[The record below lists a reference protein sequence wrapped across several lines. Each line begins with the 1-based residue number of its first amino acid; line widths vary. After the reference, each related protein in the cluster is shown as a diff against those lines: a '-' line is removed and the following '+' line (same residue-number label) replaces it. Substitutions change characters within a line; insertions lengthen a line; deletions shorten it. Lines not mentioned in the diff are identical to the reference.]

1 MLKHATVP
9 LERAWNSWSDRPGEM
24 VFLPLGVRVTPVL
37 YSSRLRRCSKLE
49 PRHDVMRLGRH
60 TLDGS
65 EIAFEAELAGTT
77 VAFSTTKPDPF
88 AFRGS
93 WAGTSAEWGLRFW
106 VSLAISTEEGT
117 EVSYDPARGVALVQM
132 GDRFV
137 AVVTAEAPVQVTGH
151 ASVDALCADFET
163 HGYFHRDSRSTA
175 APVLALRFNLE
186 MTRQGAYAA
195 AVADSAALAIAG
207 ARAALAAPI
216 GTAAPKFEAANT
228 APPIAPGGEAAEA
241 LEAVRDIVG
250 WNTIW
255 DGVNNRP
262 YTAVTRIWNL
272 GTWAVWHNDQTYA
285 ALLAGVFDA
294 TLARENL
301 AVTLAAAT
309 PQGNF
314 ACIATSRDTWVD
326 RSQPPLGSLIAWQLY
341 LRSGERSILQECYP
355 AMARNQRWWRQM
367 RDPEDSGLISCG
379 SSDVGEALYK
389 GTAFGARNE
398 TGMDNSATHDE
409 AVYDLAT
416 RSLSSWDLGLNC
428 VVALDAEMLSLMAG
442 ALGLTK
448 EAEAFAAD
456 AARHR
461 ALIGTELWDD
471 GRKIF
476 ANRQRGGG
484 FVRSLSPT
492 SFYPLLCGAAS
503 ADQSTH
509 LLRHLA
515 DPASFAGDW
524 TLPNAT
530 RDDPAFADNVY
541 WRGRI
546 WPNVNYLVWLGL
558 RRGGFAAEA
567 SHLAAQSL
575 KLFFKSW
582 RGSRIA
588 AENYNASTG
597 EAMDQG
603 DTDPFYIWAGLLPL
617 MAVSEVVDFD
627 PWRGLTLRNSGAA
640 AQVGPILSPYGPL
653 DVTARDGSLSAAL
666 NGRAALTLDFVG
678 VMQDVTLRPDRFTA
692 TLCPVATAGRLTL
705 HRAATD
711 APLLATLNGKAI
723 RAAPVP
729 GGFAFEIPKT
739 AAESRLDVMFS

>member
-1 MLKHATVP
+1 MLKHTTVP
-9 LERAWNSWSDRPGEM
+9 LARTWNSWSDRPGEM

-37 YSSRLRRCSKLE
+37 YSSRLRKCARME
-49 PRHDVMRLGRH
+49 PRSDVMRLGRH
-60 TLDGS
+60 ALDGS
-65 EIAFEAELAGTT
+65 VIDFEADLAGTT
-77 VAFSTTKPDPF
+77 LSFSTTKPDPF

-93 WAGTSAEWGLRFW
+93 WAARTSAEWGLRFW
-106 VSLAISTEEGT
+106 VTLAISCEDGT
-117 EVSYDPARGVALVQM
+117 EVTYDAAQGVALLKL

-137 AVVTAEAPVQVTGH
+137 AVATAEAPVQVTGH
-151 ASVDALCADFET
+151 ADLDALCADFET
-163 HGYFHRDSRSTA
+163 HGYFYRDSRATK
-175 APVLALRFNLE
+175 APLLALRFNLE
-186 MTRQGAYAA
+186 MMRQGAYAA

-207 ARAALAAPI
+207 AKAALTAPAALAEPEG
-216 GTAAPKFEAANT
+216 GT
-228 APPIAPGGEAAEA
+228 AEA
-241 LEAVRDIVG
+241 LAAVRDIVG

-255 DGVNNRP
+255 DATNHRP

-301 AVTLAAAT
+301 AVALSAAT

-326 RSQPPLGSLIAWQLY
+326 RSQPPLGSLIAWQIY
-341 LRSGERSILQECYP
+341 LRSGERSVLEDCYP

-367 RDPEDSGLISCG
+367 RDPDGSGLISCG

-409 AVYDLAT
+409 AVYDPAT
-416 RSLSSWDLGLNC
+416 RSLSTWDLGLNC

-442 ALGLTK
+442 ALGRAE
-448 EAEAFAAD
+448 EAATFAAD

-461 ALIGTELWDD
+461 ALIQTELWDD
-471 GRKIF
+471 ARKIF

-492 SFYPLLCGAAS
+492 SFYPWLCGAATPAQS
-503 ADQSTH
+503 AH

-515 DPASFAGDW
+515 DPATFAGEW
-524 TLPNAT
+524 VLPNAT

-558 RRGGFAAEA
+558 RHAGFAAEA
-567 SHLAAQSL
+567 SHLAEQSL
-575 KLFFKSW
+575 NLFLKSW
-582 RGSRIA
+582 RCSRIA
-588 AENYNASTG
+588 AENYNATTG

-627 PWRGLTLRNSGAA
+627 PWRGMTLTNAGAA
-640 AQVGPILSPYGPL
+640 AEVGPILSPHGALAVTGKGDALHLTL
-653 DVTARDGSLSAAL
+653 DAAP
-666 NGRAALTLDFVG
+666 ALTLDGAARLEEVI
-678 VMQDVTLRPDRFTA
+678 LRPDRFSARLA
-692 TLCPVATAGRLTL
+692 TPPARLTL
-705 HRAATD
+705 HRRGAE
-711 APLLATLNGKAI
+711 APMLAMLDGQAI
-723 RAAPVP
+723 RALPVS
-729 GGFAFEIPKT
+729 GGFAFDL
-739 AAESRLDVMFS
+739 AESAPGSRLDVRFA

>member
-1 MLKHATVP
+1 MLKHTTVP
-9 LERAWNSWSDRPGEM
+9 LTRAWNSWSDRPGEM

-37 YSSRLRRCSKLE
+37 YSSRTRKCARME
-49 PRHDVMRLGRH
+49 PRSDVMRLGRH
-60 TLDGS
+60 ALDGS
-65 EIAFEAELAGTT
+65 VIEFEADLAGTT
-77 VAFSTTKPDPF
+77 LAFATTKPDPF

-93 WAGTSAEWGLRFW
+93 WAATTSAEWGLRFW
-106 VSLAISTEEGT
+106 VTLAISAEDGT
-117 EVSYDPARGVALVQM
+117 EVTYDAAAGMALLRL

-137 AVVTAEAPVQVTGH
+137 AVATAEAPVQVTGH
-151 ASVDALCADFET
+151 ADLDALCADFET
-163 HGYFHRDSRSTA
+163 HGYFYRDSRA
-175 APVLALRFNLE
+175 DKAPLLALRFNLE
-186 MTRQGAYAA
+186 MMRQGAYAA
-195 AVADSAALAIAG
+195 AVADSAALAMAG
-207 ARAALAAPI
+207 ARAALAAPAP
-216 GTAAPKFEAANT
+216 AAENEGA
-228 APPIAPGGEAAEA
+228 AAEA
-241 LEAVRDIVG
+241 LSAVRDIVG

-255 DGVNNRP
+255 DATNHRP

-301 AVTLAAAT
+301 AVALSAAT

-326 RSQPPLGSLIAWQLY
+326 RSQPPLGSLIAWQIY
-341 LRSGERSILQECYP
+341 LRSGERSILEQCYP

-367 RDPEDSGLISCG
+367 RDPDGSGLISCG

-409 AVYDLAT
+409 AVYDPET
-416 RSLSSWDLGLNC
+416 RSLSTWDLGLNC
-428 VVALDAEMLSLMAG
+428 VVALDAEMLALIAG
-442 ALGLTK
+442 ALGLTD
-448 EAEAFAAD
+448 EAAGFAAD

-461 ALIGTELWDD
+461 ALIQTRLWDD
-471 GRKIF
+471 ERKIF

-492 SFYPLLCGAAS
+492 SFYPWLCGAAS
-503 ADQSTH
+503 PEQSAH

-524 TLPNAT
+524 VLPNAT

-558 RRGGFAAEA
+558 RHAGFGKEA
-567 SHLAAQSL
+567 SQLAEQSL
-575 KLFFKSW
+575 NLFLKSW

-588 AENYNASTG
+588 AENYNAVTG

-627 PWRGLTLRNSGAA
+627 PWRGLTLTNTGAA
-640 AQVGPILSPYGPL
+640 AEVGPMLSPHGALAVTVKGGALHLTL
-653 DVTARDGSLSAAL
+653 DTAP
-666 NGRAALTLDFVG
+666 ALTLEGGGRLEEVI
-678 VMQDVTLRPDRFTA
+678 LRPDRFSA
-692 TLCPVATAGRLTL
+692 RLATAPARLTL
-705 HRAATD
+705 HRPASE
-711 APLLATLNGKAI
+711 APLLLSLDGQAI
-723 RAAPVP
+723 RALPVS
-729 GGFAFEIPKT
+729 GGFAFDLADSAPG
-739 AAESRLDVMFS
+739 SRLDVRFS